1 MKLCIGKTVRPKY
14 NLCQAASEFDMS
26 AGYDAVWRKG
36 GRKASSNSALTERVK
51 GVRAHIVRIRVR
63 LPQLPLLRTS
73 LPIENFPP

>member
-14 NLCQAASEFDMS
+14 NLCLATSEFDMS

-36 GRKASSNSALTERVK
+36 GRKASSNTALTELKR
-51 GVRAHIVRIRVR
+51 VRAHIVRIRVR
-63 LPQLPLLRTS
+63 LPLLRTS